1 MAMFSLASAGLL
13 RPPNIRGQY
22 DPRRLREASQE
33 RRGLLRT
40 LFEGP
45 RKKGGNRVPAARA
58 PAFVQRPMVRNEI
71 VRDSAGMPWIRQVPV
86 APYYSAR
93 PTYPVMRRQAKPK
106 KTASQRGKALEKF
119 VFGEQ
124 AGR

>member
-1 MAMFSLASAGLL
+1 
-13 RPPNIRGQY
+13 
-22 DPRRLREASQE
+22 
-33 RRGLLRT
+33 
-40 LFEGP
+40 
-45 RKKGGNRVPAARA
+45 
-58 PAFVQRPMVRNEI
+58 MVRNEI
-71 VRDSAGMPWIRQVPV
+71 VRDSEGMPWMRQVPA

-93 PTYPVMRRQAKPK
+93 PTYPMMMPQVMRRQAKPK